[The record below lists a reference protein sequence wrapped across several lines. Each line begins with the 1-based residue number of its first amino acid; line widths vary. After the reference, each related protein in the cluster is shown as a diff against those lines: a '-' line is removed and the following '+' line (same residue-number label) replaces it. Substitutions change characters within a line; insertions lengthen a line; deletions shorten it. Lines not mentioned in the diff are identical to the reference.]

1 MLLVFEDR
9 PSTSPLVERGWR
21 SRSEHAGRFS
31 SIASPLWEMVVTRH
45 RGTVQM
51 TVRGPETRATEA
63 DCPADGEWLGIRFK
77 FGTFMPQIPIARVLD
92 RNDVDLPHAA
102 PNAFWLDGRAWE
114 YPSWENA
121 ETFVQQLVRHGLI
134 GYEPLVD
141 AALYGREELSTR
153 STQRRFLCA
162 TGLTRGAHR
171 QIVRARHVTQLLQS
185 GAAIADAAHDAGYF
199 DQAHLTRSV
208 KRLIGQTPAA
218 IARGDIQL
226 SFLYK
231 TDAC

>member
-1 MLLVFEDR
+1 MLLHFEDR
-9 PSTSPLVERGWR
+9 PSTSPLVERVWR
-21 SRSEHAGRFS
+21 SQSEHAGRFS
-31 SIASPLWEMVVTRH
+31 SIASPLCEMVVTRH

-51 TVRGPETRATEA
+51 TVRGPETRATDA
-63 DCPADGEWLGIRFK
+63 DCPADGKWLGIRFR
-77 FGTFMPQIPIARVLD
+77 FGTFMPQIPVGRLLD
-92 RNDVDLPHAA
+92 RNDVDLPHVA

-153 STQRRFLCA
+153 STQRRFLRA

-185 GAAIADAAHDAGYF
+185 GAGLADAANDAGYF

-218 IARGDIQL
+218 IARGETQL

-231 TDAC
+231 TDAS